1 MKFRLVGI
9 AFFIL
14 LLTGCSE
21 FQKVLKS
28 GDYELWYKT
37 SMELYEKKEYTRA
50 STLLSELNNIYRG
63 TDKAETIM
71 YVYANCLFN
80 MRDYMTAGHYY
91 GDFVRTFPSSQL
103 VEECQFQSAFCYY
116 KDSPNIRLDQTESEK
131 AISEFQLFINMFP
144 SSPKVEEATRLMDEL
159 RDKLVEKAFLNAK
172 LYFDLGTYMGNNY
185 QAAVITAQNTLK
197 EFPNTKHREE
207 LSFLILES
215 KFIQAVNSVSEKKPE
230 RIRDT
235 IDEYYS
241 FVNEFADSKFM
252 KKADRILQQSEDML

>member
-1 MKFRLVGI
+1 MKFRLLGI
-9 AFFIL
+9 AFFIIL
-14 LLTGCSE
+14 LSGCSE

-28 GDYELWYKT
+28 QDYELWYTT
-37 SMELYEKKEYTRA
+37 SMELYEQKEYTRA

-80 MRDYMTAGHYY
+80 MRDYMMAGHYY
-91 GDFVRTFPSSQL
+91 SEFVRTYPSSQL
-103 VEECQFQSAFCYY
+103 VEECQFQSAYCYY
-116 KDSPNIRLDQTESEK
+116 KSSPNIRLDQEDTEK

-144 SSPKVEEATRLMDEL
+144 SSSKVEEATVLMDEL

-197 EFPNTKHREE
+197 EFPNTIHREE

-215 KFIQAVNSVSEKKPE
+215 KFIQAVNSVSEKKEE
-230 RIRDT
+230 RVRDT

-252 KKADRILQQSEDML
+252 KKADRILKQSEEML